1 VPDYNVED
9 RVAQL
14 EKVAMYLVL
23 NYLAGLRYSVAVSG
37 DKLEEAIRVLDEIGA
52 RQKQIIDLL
61 GLDDE

>member
-23 NYLAGLRYSVAVSG
+23 NDLAGLRYSVAVSG